1 MSAPKAGAKALKR
14 KNDAKNDRPPK
25 KRTSPSVGDKQQ
37 KSSSPPPPRYG
48 IEKGLMTVKGPVS
61 LNPVQRLVMHKDYA
75 IEMINSI
82 NKETD
87 LDPYGEHFLE
97 DLGASDLYDLSRVC
111 FLSLIV
117 L

>member
-1 MSAPKAGAKALKR
+1 
-14 KNDAKNDRPPK
+14 
-25 KRTSPSVGDKQQ
+25 
-37 KSSSPPPPRYG
+37 
-48 IEKGLMTVKGPVS
+48 MTVKGPVS

-111 FLSLIV
+111 FSSLIV

>member
-1 MSAPKAGAKALKR
+1 
-14 KNDAKNDRPPK
+14 
-25 KRTSPSVGDKQQ
+25 
-37 KSSSPPPPRYG
+37 
-48 IEKGLMTVKGPVS
+48 
-61 LNPVQRLVMHKDYA
+61 MHKDYA
-75 IEMINSI
+75 IKMVNSI

-111 FLSLIV
+111 FSSLKV